1 MDLGEPS
8 SVGLPSRTAAV
19 LRALGGVRGSLSIRE
34 IARLAG
40 VSSTRTAEVIGRLV
54 EHGVVERQ
62 ESGGAHLC
70 QLNRDHLAAAAL
82 LDLARLRG
90 RLLDALRNEFENW
103 EFAPLHASLFGSTAR
118 GDGDLHSDIDILL
131 IEPDGVDH
139 DTWDAQLLAAG
150 ERIER
155 RTGNHV
161 AWVSL
166 PHTQLHVAADAE
178 EPIFAAWQTDGIHL
192 TGTRLTA
199 LLSTAA

>member
-19 LRALGGVRGSLSIRE
+19 LRVLGGVRGSLSIRE

-40 VSSTRTAEVIGRLV
+40 VSSTRTAEVIGHLV

-62 ESGGAHLC
+62 ERAGAHLC
-70 QLNRDHLAAAAL
+70 QLNRDHLAAGAL
-82 LDLARLRG
+82 LDLAELRG
-90 RLLDALRNEFENW
+90 RLLDALRTELESW
-103 EFAPLHASLFGSTAR
+103 QLAPLHASLFGSAAR
-118 GDGDLHSDIDILL
+118 GDGHLHSDIDILL
-131 IEPDGVDH
+131 IEPGGVDH
-139 DTWDAQLLAAG
+139 DSWDTQLLASG

-161 AWVSL
+161 SWISL
-166 PHTQLHVAADAE
+166 PHTQLHVAAD
-178 EPIFAAWQTDGIHL
+178 EPILADWQTDGIHL
-192 TGTRLTA
+192 AGTRLTA